1 MDAENTFYRQLEI
14 LGQLP
19 SALGREKALSAVFA
33 SMKLHMS
40 PDQVKRAEAAVPD
53 WLKPRWLQAPAS
65 IAGPTPGDLVD
76 LIKILGDYGYRGAA
90 QRVFKAVMGSLV
102 EILDPEPK
110 RLFSESLPE
119 AFMPFWEEAQGC
131 SLGAT
136 MGQYL

>member
-19 SALGREKALSAVFA
+19 SAPGREKALSSVFA

-40 PDQVKRAEAAVPD
+40 QDQVSRVEAAVPD
-53 WLKPRWLQAPAS
+53 WLKLRWLEARTSVAHP
-65 IAGPTPGDLVD
+65 GPDDPVD
-76 LIKILGDYGYRGAA
+76 LIKMVGEYGYRGAA
-90 QRVFKAVMGSLV
+90 QRIFQAVLGSLV

-119 AFMPFWEEAQGC
+119 AFLPFWEEAQGC